1 MKATHT
7 PIRSVRVD
15 DDTWAELDANVKAAG
30 SDRSAVILCMIE
42 ELNERC
48 RTGDPAEIVRA
59 IVEGRDA
66 DQPVSA

>member
-42 ELNERC
+42 DLNERC
-48 RTGDPAEIVRA
+48 RTGDPAEVVRDIVGDRNA
-59 IVEGRDA
+59 GQSVPA
-66 DQPVSA
+66 